1 MKNIKDYISE
11 AFITKDNIKDIE
23 KSLPSENEEKL
34 NDLIEKYWDKSLYK
48 VEIYLNNVRELT
60 ELKIKICKKFFNKNG
75 LPNIVDVAED
85 DDTRL
90 LVFKMASKMIKDGE
104 RDKMFNNPTREQTTA
119 ILGAVAKDIINELD
133 GIENIED
140 LG

>member
-60 ELKIKICKKFFNKNG
+60 ELKIKICKKFFNKNV

-104 RDKMFNNPTREQTTA
+104 RDKKGNGFYCM
-119 ILGAVAKDIINELD
+119 
-133 GIENIED
+133 
-140 LG
+140 